1 MACSKEFSRI
11 LLFLKTSSNIQP
23 FWFALLVDHGC
34 AFCNQLAHIWARTA
48 ALLSHPSFCLN
59 CKSDVFL
66 LHVVHIS
73 WYSFNRKIQCLCL
86 MKLHVSDLGNG
97 CPVAA
102 SPAITTLT
110 TEQPSKSHDLSWA
123 FQVTTALP
131 KSCKMQKSWCY
142 LRSSWATFGAGAQ
155 LRLTVSVCTLFI
167 IQSLWRKALAR
178 RKVKSQLCPEMNAWT
193 QSSILCCLWGY
204 CLAWLITKFCAWA
217 FLSDMSLY
225 LHTFSVLVECN
236 IYLTEVC
243 H

>member
-1 MACSKEFSRI
+1 MACSKEFSRF

-34 AFCNQLAHIWARTA
+34 TFCNQLAHIWARTA

-131 KSCKMQKSWCY
+131 KAKCRNHGATSGVAGLSLEQEHSWG
-142 LRSSWATFGAGAQ
+142 W
-155 LRLTVSVCTLFI
+155 
-167 IQSLWRKALAR
+167 QSLCVPCSSFKAFGE
-178 RKVKSQLCPEMNAWT
+178 KPWQGEK
-193 QSSILCCLWGY
+193 
-204 CLAWLITKFCAWA
+204 
-217 FLSDMSLY
+217 
-225 LHTFSVLVECN
+225 
-236 IYLTEVC
+236 
-243 H
+243 